1 MVKSKSSENELL
13 FVPLGGTE
21 EIGMNF
27 NLYGYGN
34 PGAHDWV
41 IIDLG
46 ITFGDDTTPS
56 IDVILPDP
64 RFIVE
69 RKDKLAGIVLTH
81 GHEDHLGAV
90 PYLWDQLRCPVYATP
105 FTAALLRSKLE
116 FEESAQDMEIIVVP
130 LLGKFDVGPFSIEL
144 ITLTHSMP
152 EPNACVV
159 RSPLGTIFHTGD
171 WKFDP
176 DPVVGLASDLG
187 ALKTLGDE
195 GVLAA
200 IGDSTNAF
208 VSGISGSE
216 APIFNNLS
224 EMISK
229 CTGRVAVACF
239 ASNVARLKTIYDA
252 ASTNGRAVCL
262 VGRSLWR
269 INAAARQTGYLAD
282 LPAFIEAEDAD
293 DIPKDQVLYICT
305 GSQGEP
311 RAALSRIAANDHRQ
325 VKLGKGDTVIFSS
338 RKIPGNELSISRLQN
353 KLVQNDVSVI
363 NDENG
368 SIHVSGH
375 PAEGELIK
383 MYQYVRPQIVVPVH
397 GEPRHLK
404 RHAEIAQNC
413 QVPETILVKNG
424 SVVRLAPGK
433 ALIIDQVHAGRFVLD
448 GPRIIPL
455 ESDVFKD
462 RMRILYNGV
471 VVFSLVL
478 DASGNMLGTPHLTT
492 HGLVEEDEMPGVLK
506 SISEEVEDA
515 LISMSDTDVMDDKK
529 VNEVA
534 RIIVRRSFR
543 YTHKKRPLTTVHV
556 IRIKDGV

>member
-1 MVKSKSSENELL
+1 
-13 FVPLGGTE
+13 
-21 EIGMNF
+21 
-27 NLYGYGN
+27 
-34 PGAHDWV
+34 
-41 IIDLG
+41 
-46 ITFGDDTTPS
+46 
-56 IDVILPDP
+56 
-64 RFIVE
+64 
-69 RKDKLAGIVLTH
+69 
-81 GHEDHLGAV
+81 
-90 PYLWDQLRCPVYATP
+90 
-105 FTAALLRSKLE
+105 
-116 FEESAQDMEIIVVP
+116 
-130 LLGKFDVGPFSIEL
+130 
-144 ITLTHSMP
+144 
-152 EPNACVV
+152 
-159 RSPLGTIFHTGD
+159 
-171 WKFDP
+171 
-176 DPVVGLASDLG
+176 
-187 ALKTLGDE
+187 
-195 GVLAA
+195 
-200 IGDSTNAF
+200 
-208 VSGISGSE
+208 
-216 APIFNNLS
+216 
-224 EMISK
+224 
-229 CTGRVAVACF
+229 
-239 ASNVARLKTIYDA
+239 
-252 ASTNGRAVCL
+252 
-262 VGRSLWR
+262 
-269 INAAARQTGYLAD
+269 

-433 ALIIDQVHAGRFVLD
+433 AQIIDQVHAGRFVLD